1 MGKRTRRREGEP
13 ATAGH
18 ASAAPSARNQVARPR
33 FGAEERPK
41 APWHPFPLVELCTLI
56 GLVLIVIG
64 FFSLS
69 DQRGGVLIVCG
80 LVLGSLAGLDTVV
93 REHFAGYRSHSL
105 LLAGVP
111 TVLVAGVL
119 YFSRAPILVLLVA
132 AAAVFAAALVL
143 FRRTFRRRSGGL
155 AFP

>member
-1 MGKRTRRREGEP
+1 MGRRTRRREGDP
-13 ATAGH
+13 GRPDRV
-18 ASAAPSARNQVARPR
+18 APPPPSRAR
-33 FGAEERPK
+33 FGAEERPQ

-80 LVLGSLAGLDTVV
+80 LVLGSLAGLDTVI

-111 TVLVAGVL
+111 TVLIAGVL
-119 YFSRAPILVLLVA
+119 YFSRAPIVVLLVA

-143 FRRTFRRRSGGL
+143 FRRVFRRRSGGL
-155 AFP
+155 TFR

>member
-1 MGKRTRRREGEP
+1 MGKRSRRRDGDP
-13 ATAGH
+13 ATAGR
-18 ASAAPSARNQVARPR
+18 ASSPIPPPARPR

-155 AFP
+155 AFR

>member
-1 MGKRTRRREGEP
+1 MGKRTRRRDGDP
-13 ATAGH
+13 APAGS
-18 ASAAPSARNQVARPR
+18 ASSSPTPPPARPR

-69 DQRGGVLIVCG
+69 DQRGGILVVCG

-119 YFSRAPILVLLVA
+119 YFSRAPILVLLLA

-155 AFP
+155 AFR